1 MSSSREQ
8 SPDWMRSFQ
17 APTGVALSSNSES
30 SKDGNSSMD
39 DAIDQK
45 DPSSHKTTQDLDG
58 DQIQGDCGNHNLA
71 REVKLE
77 EHTGHENSKHSV
89 WTLSSDSELCPDDN
103 VRKED
108 DSHCEELSELATSQ
122 FQRREKDG
130 NADRTVTEGKSKSR
144 KVPNK
149 KSPKKQV
156 KSQVCTSAKEKTINS
171 DTDKGGLM
179 LEGSE
184 CYVRNGGDV
193 EIIEKDAL
201 DDYNGPPVSPSR
213 LPLVLSDKVHRLKAL
228 VECEGTSIDLSGDM
242 GAVGRVVVSDS
253 SSAKNELCLDLK
265 GTIYRAAIVPSR
277 TFCIV
282 SFGQSEAKIESIM
295 NNFIQLKALSKVDE
309 AETMVE
315 GTLDGFSFDSE
326 DEAEKI
332 TKVASCPTEQ
342 NEPVEGLN
350 TKSKNKAEKSSG
362 RKRVRNGGKLQ
373 APKKTRKKV
382 QGSKAKNTKSKK

>member
-17 APTGVALSSNSES
+17 APTGVALSSNSGS
-30 SKDGNSSMD
+30 SKNGSSSMD
-39 DAIDQK
+39 NAIDQR

-71 REVKLE
+71 KEVKLDR
-77 EHTGHENSKHSV
+77 HTGHENSKHSV
-89 WTLSSDSELCPDDN
+89 WMLSLDSESCSDN
-103 VRKED
+103 NFIKED
-108 DSHCEELSELATSQ
+108 YSYHEELAELATSEIQ
-122 FQRREKDG
+122 GRRKDE
-130 NADRTVTEGKSKSR
+130 NAGRRFTEGKSKSR
-144 KVPNK
+144 KVSNEM
-149 KSPKKQV
+149 SPKKKV
-156 KSQVCTSAKEKTINS
+156 KSEVCTSAKENIMNS
-171 DTDKGGLM
+171 GTNKGGSTM
-179 LEGSE
+179 EGSE
-184 CYVRNGGDV
+184 GHVRNGDV
-193 EIIEKDAL
+193 EILEKDAL
-201 DDYNGPPVSPSR
+201 DDCIGPPVSSSR
-213 LPLVLSDKVHRLKAL
+213 LPLVLSDKAHRLKAL

-265 GTIYRAAIVPSR
+265 GTLYRAVIVPSR

-295 NNFIQLKALSKVDE
+295 NDFIQLKALSKVDE

-326 DEAEKI
+326 DDAEKI
-332 TKVASCPTEQ
+332 TKAASPADQ

-362 RKRVRNGGKLQ
+362 RKRVKTGGRLQ

-382 QGSKAKNTKSKK
+382 QGSKTKNAKSKK